1 MTIGTLHAWHVAM
14 RGLLLSPSPV
24 RIAHPTAAVH
34 RRAEMGEQSASVLS
48 CALLLSPPL
57 PFTACVRSLL
67 LLLLW
72 LFVLRKIQRCR
83 GAGACIW
90 LVAAL
95 CVGQNASHNTQI
107 LACFPR
113 QLD

>member
-1 MTIGTLHAWHVAM
+1 MWLGDSPAA
-14 RGLLLSPSPV
+14 RGGMPD
-24 RIAHPTAAVH
+24 PTAAVH
-34 RRAEMGEQSASVLS
+34 RRAEMGEQSVSVLS

-83 GAGACIW
+83 GAGACLW

-95 CVGQNASHNTQI
+95 SPVACTCVSLSSYIT
-107 LACFPR
+107 
-113 QLD
+113 